1 MHNGH
6 YSPCLCWKQQQQWW
20 RERTEK
26 YLRPKSARKTNF
38 LLVFSAMIK
47 LHHTKKNS
55 KKSYNKWKI
64 KGFVD
69 TKQRT
74 IHIRYF
80 VNCFRPFIIPGY
92 PFRYDRTRFGCSL
105 ETMLISLR
113 FIQKKVVYKLWK

>member
-1 MHNGH
+1 MAIIHHVYVGNSNNNGGA
-6 YSPCLCWKQQQQWW
+6 SEPKNICVQKVL
-20 RERTEK
+20 EK
-26 YLRPKSARKTNF
+26 RIFCSF
-38 LLVFSAMIK
+38 FSAMIK

-64 KGFVD
+64 KGFVN

-74 IHIRYF
+74 IHTRYF